1 MECVVLAGGGV
12 VKGCGCGS
20 LVRGR
25 VLAMRVVV
33 GPKCMGVQLRGSGCK
48 RPLGKW
54 ASLWP
59 VAPVAGGCCW

>member
-1 MECVVLAGGGV
+1 MQVAVLLRAVVVVVLV
-12 VKGCGCGS
+12 LGS
-20 LVRGR
+20 

-33 GPKCMGVQLRGSGCK
+33 GPKCVGVQLRVSGCR

-59 VAPVAGGCCW
+59 EVPAGGGCW

>member
-1 MECVVLAGGGV
+1 MLCLQVAVLLRAVVVVVLV
-12 VKGCGCGS
+12 LGS
-20 LVRGR
+20 